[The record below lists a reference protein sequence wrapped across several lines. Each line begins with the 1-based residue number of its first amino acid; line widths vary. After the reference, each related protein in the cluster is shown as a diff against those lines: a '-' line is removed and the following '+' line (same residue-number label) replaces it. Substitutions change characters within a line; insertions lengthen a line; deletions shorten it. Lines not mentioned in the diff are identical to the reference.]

1 MLKPTT
7 PLRPLIQASMK
18 PSSPPPAPEQH
29 PLKPTTP
36 LRPKNAPKT
45 PGSHP
50 QRRWQFQPTHLAGPQ
65 RRHRFQTT
73 APRAATCPLLRK
85 LARNSIGPAP
95 QQHSETLKYQRKQFN
110 FRNSLRGITCDIND
124 LACGAWPGFETTH
137 RSATQHRRCGGCR
150 RVRRAWLRCP
160 WAVAGPGRASRRR
173 AERSSRRGRLAG
185 TPPPTG
191 ASSSPAPSTHTKTP
205 TRNRVGVSEPP
216 VGIEPTTYSLRVNRS
231 AD

>member
-124 LACGAWPGFETTH
+124 LACG
-137 RSATQHRRCGGCR
+137 
-150 RVRRAWLRCP
+150 
-160 WAVAGPGRASRRR
+160 PGRASRRR
-173 AERSSRRGRLAG
+173 ADQRPSPTGVEGAGGSGGPGCGARGRRRGLAG
-185 TPPPTG
+185 LRDD
-191 ASSSPAPSTHTKTP
+191 APS
-205 TRNRVGVSEPP
+205 
-216 VGIEPTTYSLRVNRS
+216 L
-231 AD
+231 

>member
-95 QQHSETLKYQRKQFN
+95 QQHSETSKYQRKQFN

-124 LACGAWPGFETTH
+124 LACGARPGFETTR
-137 RSATQHRRCGGCR
+137 RSATQPHWCGGRRKNLPQCR
-150 RVRRAWLRCP
+150 
-160 WAVAGPGRASRRR
+160 WAVAGPGQASRRR
-173 AERSSRRGRLAG
+173 ADQRPG
-185 TPPPTG
+185 PTG
-191 ASSSPAPSTHTKTP
+191 VEGTGGTGGHGRASRHGAE
-205 TRNRVGVSEPP
+205 RRE
-216 VGIEPTTYSLRVNRS
+216 
-231 AD
+231 AA

>member
-50 QRRWQFQPTHLAGPQ
+50 QRRWQFQPTYLDGPL

-124 LACGAWPGFETTH
+124 LACGAWPGFETTRRAFRLAARTASGRAAAH
-137 RSATQHRRCGGCR
+137 GHTKQPGQAGGQATRRPEIRRRPGTTAPGTPAAPRCGDGGNR
-150 RVRRAWLRCP
+150 TP
-160 WAVAGPGRASRRR
+160 VARHSK
-173 AERSSRRGRLAG
+173 RGRHQP
-185 TPPPTG
+185 TPC
-191 ASSSPAPSTHTKTP
+191 ASALTHP
-205 TRNRVGVSEPP
+205 
-216 VGIEPTTYSLRVNRS
+216 
-231 AD
+231 

>member
-124 LACGAWPGFETTH
+124 LACGARPGFETT
-137 RSATQHRRCGGCR
+137 
-150 RVRRAWLRCP
+150 RRAKLAART
-160 WAVAGPGRASRRR
+160 ARGRAATHRHTQRPGPPAPETPAAPQAQAQQSGPEPLGSGPPSMLSGDQRTTRVSSAR
-173 AERSSRRGRLAG
+173 PPCRPCRSSRR
-185 TPPPTG
+185 
-191 ASSSPAPSTHTKTP
+191 
-205 TRNRVGVSEPP
+205 
-216 VGIEPTTYSLRVNRS
+216 
-231 AD
+231 